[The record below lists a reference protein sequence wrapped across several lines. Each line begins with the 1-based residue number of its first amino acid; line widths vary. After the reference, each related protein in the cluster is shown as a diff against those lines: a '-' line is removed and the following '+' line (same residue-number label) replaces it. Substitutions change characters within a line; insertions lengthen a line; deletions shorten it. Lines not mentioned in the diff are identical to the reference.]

1 MSNLWSADDA
11 GNVTA
16 VGLGGVSHSV
26 ASSPRPG
33 FRALYADGQTVA
45 RSVPTHSAVEE
56 NEDPLEQM
64 RIEAFTM
71 GFEEG
76 HRVASET
83 LAADQQAMADLTEA
97 LGQLAPA
104 SGTLSTM
111 LSSAVIRLVAQIVG
125 EVEVDTALLLERCQT
140 VATFIEDN
148 EGKTALHLN
157 PEDVPLIEEAG
168 IGVPIIADANLRRGA
183 VRLDT
188 AEGWIEDGPDV
199 RLSRLKAMLDNM
211 EGRA

>member
-1 MSNLWSADDA
+1 MGAWARTPA
-11 GNVTA
+11 A
-16 VGLGGVSHSV
+16 RVGLGGVSHSV
-26 ASSPRPG
+26 AAVPRPG
-33 FRALYADGQTVA
+33 FRALYADGQSVA
-45 RSVPTHSAVEE
+45 RPAPIRSEPTEA
-56 NEDPLEQM
+56 EDPMEQA

-83 LAADQQAMADLTEA
+83 MAADTQAMADLTEA

-104 SGTLSTM
+104 TGTLSTM

-125 EVEVDTALLLERCQT
+125 EVEVDTGLMMERCQT
-140 VATFIEDN
+140 VAAFIEDN
-148 EGKTALHLN
+148 EGKSALHLN
-157 PEDVPLIEEAG
+157 PEDVPLIEGAG
-168 IGVPIIADANLRRGA
+168 IGVPIVADANLRRGA

-199 RLSRLKAMLDNM
+199 RLSRLKGMLDDM
-211 EGRA
+211 EGRS